1 MWNNSDEFEIEE
13 EEIKIFKK
21 RKQSKRN
28 NKGYRKI
35 KIRIRRAKM
44 IKIAEVLIKEVKEID
59 TRFRRIFKRDIN

>member
-35 KIRIRRAKM
+35 KIRIRRAKNDKNSRG
-44 IKIAEVLIKEVKEID
+44 IN
-59 TRFRRIFKRDIN
+59 KRSERNRYQI